1 MPARWRGRPADGD
14 DKRIQTMKMR
24 ENRPT
29 IEDSLSTTLEVENR
43 EHLVRLIVE
52 RLGLTGAAVTES
64 MIHIS
69 HYGFD
74 DRIDWDEHI
83 IVVDGHGVFGFTN
96 EACPRVESKGDSN
109 KQSAQQIF
117 GDEVSRAYGVVDG
130 NLSRRA

>member
-1 MPARWRGRPADGD
+1 
-14 DKRIQTMKMR
+14 MKMR

-52 RLGLTGAAVTES
+52 RLGRTGAAVTES

-96 EACPRVESKGDSN
+96 EACPRVEIKGDSN

-130 NLSRRA
+130 NLSRRV

>member
-1 MPARWRGRPADGD
+1 
-14 DKRIQTMKMR
+14 MKMR

-52 RLGLTGAAVTES
+52 RLGPKGLAVTDR

-74 DRIDWDEHI
+74 ERIDWDEHI

-96 EACPRVESKGDSN
+96 EACPRVEIKGEPN
-109 KQSAQQIF
+109 RQSAQQIF

-130 NLSRRA
+130 NPSR